1 MSEMRETSE
10 INEIGKMKQIE
21 LKLNI
26 ENEGGTNYDIRIENI
41 KFQKMLFLFNA
52 INDGWSIKKR
62 NDSYIFSKNHEGK
75 KEVFL
80 DSYLLSFMKENFDIN
95 KILC

>member
-1 MSEMRETSE
+1 MSE
-10 INEIGKMKQIE
+10 IE
-21 LKLNI
+21 LRVNI
-26 ENEGGTNYDIRIENI
+26 ENENGQTSNIKIDNI

-75 KEVFL
+75 KEVLL
-80 DSYLLSFMKENFDIN
+80 DSYLLSFMKGNFDLN
-95 KILC
+95 KILS